1 MNSTSPLPLAR
12 ALRRGLF
19 ATGACAWLAMLLAG
33 PLASSALAAAKI
45 PSPKVYVSS
54 LKGDSQVVSGG
65 RVTPLTPKSSFPAQG
80 AQIETSPQGSVA
92 IVLSNGTGLSLHPD
106 TQIDIKR
113 FTQEP
118 FVASRTDMER
128 EPSVSHT
135 EIFLNRGTLAVS
147 TSKLAAGS
155 TFTILTALGSI
166 HLHGGN
172 LVVEIDGSEVKI
184 SVLDGEGTVYG
195 GELDLGGHVL
205 HSGEQAI
212 IRAGPPGH
220 ANLVTTTRVP
230 AGELAALQESAD
242 TSYAARKTVLFQTDE
257 SGEINALPVV
267 VPSVPVQATVSP
279 SRLPN

>member
-1 MNSTSPLPLAR
+1 MKSTSSLPHVRLIR
-12 ALRRGLF
+12 GGLF
-19 ATGACAWLAMLLAG
+19 ATGACAWLAMLMVG
-33 PLASSALAAAKI
+33 PLASSALAAKF

-54 LKGDSQVVSGG
+54 LKGDSQIVSGG
-65 RVTPLTPKSSFPAQG
+65 RVTALSQKSAFPAQG
-80 AQIETSPQGSVA
+80 AQIETMPQGSVA
-92 IVLSNGTGLSLHPD
+92 MVLSNGSGFFLDHD
-106 TQIDIKR
+106 THIDIKR

-172 LVVEIDGSEVKI
+172 LVVEIDGGDVKI
-184 SVLDGEGTVYG
+184 SLLDGEGTVYG

-205 HSGEQAI
+205 RSGEQAI

-220 ANLVTTTRVP
+220 ANIVTIGKIP
-230 AGELAALQESAD
+230 ADELPPLQERAD
-242 TSYAARKTVLFQTDE
+242 TAYAARKTVLFQTDE

>member
-1 MNSTSPLPLAR
+1 MKSTPPLLHVSPF
-12 ALRRGLF
+12 RRGLF
-19 ATGACAWLAMLLAG
+19 ATGAGACLALLLVG
-33 PLASSALAAAKI
+33 PLVSLAQAAAKS

-54 LKGDSQVVSGG
+54 LTGDAQIVSGD
-65 RVTPLTPKSSFPAQG
+65 RVTPLTPKSVFPAQG
-80 AQIETSPQGSVA
+80 ARVESKPQGSVA
-92 IVLSNGTGLSLHPD
+92 MVLSNGTGLFLDHDS
-106 TQIDIKR
+106 QIDIKR

-135 EIFLNRGTLAVS
+135 EIFLARGLLAVS

-155 TFTILTALGSI
+155 TLTIVTALGSI

-172 LVVEIDGSEVKI
+172 IVVEVVGDTV
-184 SVLDGEGTVYG
+184 SVSLLEGECTVYG

-205 HSGEQAI
+205 RSGEQAI
-212 IRAGPPGH
+212 IRPGTPGH
-220 ANLVTTTRVP
+220 ANLVTIAKIP
-230 AGELAALQESAD
+230 ASELPPLQERAD
-242 TSYAARKTVLFQTDE
+242 MAYAARKTVFFQTDE